1 MKFLRQGIALTILGA
16 GLAATPG
23 LTAQAA
29 PSAPTVD
36 DRSLVQQMKDEAT
49 GSVTF
54 TKEKS
59 TGKVG
64 FVRAGANGDLLADVD
79 GSAVEKAD
87 AYLDRYAAAFGA
99 TPGQLKREDRVNKT
113 PAGST
118 VTYTQ
123 EYKGVPVFGS
133 LLRAHVDKGGDLTSV
148 NGFAAP
154 DLTLS
159 VDPRLSA
166 KDAGDRAVAS
176 VTADPPGHNDKKA
189 STKGLKA
196 KTTDLVVY
204 RTGSTRGATG
214 ENKLAYVVEVTNDRN
229 IRDMVF
235 VDAQTDKL
243 LNRYSMINDGLE
255 REIYEQAYT
264 EANKVYDEG
273 DDDPYPGTLN
283 EDQRNIHDATG
294 EAYWF
299 FKNAFGR
306 DSYDDAGAVMRIVN
320 NDPTIE
326 CPNANWNST
335 TTNYCNGVTSDDV
348 VAHEWGHAYTEYTH
362 GLIYQYQSGALN
374 ESYSDI
380 WGETVDLINGRMD
393 DDEGDITTPRDPNK
407 CSTHSAPNPVV
418 LINSPSSVAKSCEAG
433 AASFGPQLNGTGV
446 TGDVVIGTDDNAG
459 DGSATNACTAITAD
473 VTGKVALV
481 DRGTCGFAIK
491 VKNAQDAG
499 AKAVLVGDNVEAT
512 PSGMAGTDPSITIPS
527 VRIRLSD
534 RNIIAGALTSGPV
547 NVTMKDAS
555 GDREDS
561 YRWLQGEDSTAFG
574 GAIRDLWRPT
584 CYGDPGKVS
593 DVQYYCAPDDG
604 GGVHSNSGV
613 PNHAYALTVDGGTP
627 YAGGPTITGL
637 GLTKAAAVYFR
648 AMSEYQT
655 PTTDFED
662 HADALKASCLDLVG
676 APLKELSTDENDSVD
691 STQTIATADCATFD
705 AVAAA
710 TELRKEPVQC
720 NFQPMFNQDRPALC
734 DGKGRGAFTVMKET
748 FENGIPSDWDAVPAV
763 GLRQRGFALGRQQRR
778 AHRQR

>member
-1 MKFLRQGIALTILGA
+1 MTY
-16 GLAATPG
+16 
-23 LTAQAA
+23 AQ
-29 PSAPTVD
+29 
-36 DRSLVQQMKDEAT
+36 Q
-49 GSVTF
+49 
-54 TKEKS
+54 
-59 TGKVG
+59 
-64 FVRAGANGDLLADVD
+64 
-79 GSAVEKAD
+79 
-87 AYLDRYAAAFGA
+87 
-99 TPGQLKREDRVNKT
+99 
-113 PAGST
+113 
-118 VTYTQ
+118 
-123 EYKGVPVFGS
+123 YKGVPVFGA

-154 DLTLS
+154 DINLS

-176 VTADPPGHNDKKA
+176 VTADPPGHDGKKA
-189 STKGLKA
+189 STKGIKA
-196 KTTDLVVY
+196 KSADLVVY
-204 RTGSTRGATG
+204 RTGSIRGATG

-243 LNRYSMINDGLE
+243 LNRYSMVHDGLE

-264 EANKVYDEG
+264 EANKVFDEG
-273 DDDPYPGTLN
+273 DGDDPATLN
-283 EDQRNIHDATG
+283 EDQRNIHDGSG
-294 EAYWF
+294 EAYYF
-299 FKNAFGR
+299 FLNAFGR
-306 DSYDDAGAVMRIVN
+306 DSYDAAGHTMSIVN

-326 CPNANWNST
+326 CPNANWNGT

-393 DDEGDITTPRDPNK
+393 DDEGDIETKRGDGE
-407 CSTHSAPNPVV
+407 CSTHTALPTLVT
-418 LINSPSSVAKSCEAG
+418 INSPAGIAKECDSAP
-433 AASFGPQLNGTGV
+433 AAFGPSLDTTGI
-446 TGDVVIGTDDNAG
+446 TGDVVLAADG
-459 DGSATNACTAITAD
+459 DTTGDTSPSDACTPLTNGAEID
-473 VTGKVALV
+473 GNIALV
-481 DRGTCGFAIK
+481 DRGTCAFTSRSRTPRTPAPSPCSWVTTSRRRPRRIS
-491 VKNAQDAG
+491 
-499 AKAVLVGDNVEAT
+499 GDDDTIE
-512 PSGMAGTDPSITIPS
+512 IPS

-534 RNIIAGALTSGPV
+534 RNLIVGELANGPV
-547 NVTMKDAS
+547 NVTMKLDES
-555 GDREDS
+555 DREDS
-561 YRWLQGEDSTAFG
+561 YRWLMGEDSTAFG
-574 GAIRDLWRPT
+574 GAIRDMWTPT
-584 CYGDPGKVS
+584 CVGDPGKVS
-593 DVQYYCAPDDG
+593 DAEYYCASDDG

-676 APLKELSTDENDSVD
+676 APLKELSTDANDSVD

-734 DGKGRGAFTVMKET
+734 DGKGRGAFNIMKET
-748 FENGIPSDWDAVPAV
+748 FENGIPSDWDADLRV
-763 GLRQRGFALGRQQRR
+763 GLRQRGFALGRQRRR